1 MGRKAKRARVLA
13 RKARL
18 QMKAA
23 GLVEQ
28 TPVVSEPVVEEVAA
42 PEPVV
47 VEEPSTLAPQI
58 ELEAVAE
65 EPVVEEAPKPKRRRR
80 RRTTKATASE

>member
-1 MGRKAKRARVLA
+1 MGRKAKRARVEA

-18 QMKAA
+18 AMKTV
-23 GLVEQ
+23 GLVDPVPV
-28 TPVVSEPVVEEVAA
+28 PVVVEPVVEEVAA

-47 VEEPSTLAPQI
+47 VEEPSTLAPQPEPETI
-58 ELEAVAE
+58 EE

-80 RRTTKATASE
+80 RTSKASE

>member
-18 QMKAA
+18 EMKAA
-23 GLVEQ
+23 GLVEE
-28 TPVVSEPVVEEVAA
+28 TPVVS
-42 PEPVV
+42 
-47 VEEPSTLAPQI
+47 
-58 ELEAVAE
+58 

-80 RRTTKATASE
+80 RRTTKAKASE

>member
-18 QMKAA
+18 QMKTA
-23 GLVEQ
+23 GLVE
-28 TPVVSEPVVEEVAA
+28 PVVHEPVVEEVAA

-47 VEEPSTLAPQI
+47 VEEPSTLAPQV

>member
-1 MGRKAKRARVLA
+1 MGRKAKRARVEA

-18 QMKAA
+18 AMKTV
-23 GLVEQ
+23 GLADPV
-28 TPVVSEPVVEEVAA
+28 PVVVEPVVEEVVA

-47 VEEPSTLAPQI
+47 VEEPSALAPQPEPETI
-58 ELEAVAE
+58 EE

-80 RRTTKATASE
+80 RTSKASE